1 MKAHEEHRAR
11 ARAVLSFHLVTVS
24 TSRFKK
30 MKAGEGFEDR
40 SGDLLEAGVLEG
52 SHELAK
58 REIIPD
64 DASMIRSALKEFLA
78 GDADVLVFTGGT
90 GVAPTDITVET
101 ARPFFEKELPGF
113 GEVLRAV
120 SFSKIGSAAAL
131 TRATAGTVGGK
142 LVVCLP
148 GAPDAV
154 ETALRIFLPEFPH
167 IVSVAKMA

>member
-1 MKAHEEHRAR
+1 MKSAE
-11 ARAVLSFHLVTVS
+11 
-24 TSRFKK
+24 K
-30 MKAGEGFEDR
+30 FEDT
-40 SGDLLEAGVLEG
+40 SGDLLTAGVLGG

-58 REIIPD
+58 RELVPD
-64 DASMIRSALKEFLA
+64 DASMIRSVLQDFLA
-78 GDADVLVFTGGT
+78 STADVLVFTGGT
-90 GVAPTDITVET
+90 GVAPTDVTIET

-131 TRATAGTVGGK
+131 MRATAGTARGK

-154 ETALRIFLPEFPH
+154 ETALRIFLSEFPH
-167 IVSVAKMA
+167 VVSIARG

>member
-11 ARAVLSFHLVTVS
+11 AKAALSFHLVTVS

-30 MKAGEGFEDR
+30 MKAGEKFEDT
-40 SGDLLEAGVLEG
+40 SGDLLEAGVLGG
-52 SHELAK
+52 SHKLAK
-58 REIIPD
+58 RELIPD
-64 DASMIRSALKEFLA
+64 DASMIRSALQNFLA
-78 GDADVLVFTGGT
+78 GAADVLVFIGGT
-90 GVAPTDITVET
+90 GVASTDITIET

-113 GEVLRAV
+113 GEVLRTV

-131 TRATAGTVGGK
+131 TRATAGTARGK

-154 ETALRIFLPEFPH
+154 ETALGIFLPELPH
-167 IVSVAKMA
+167 IVSIARS